1 METACAKKVAK
12 QRADPSGGGRGP
24 ELRELSMSTTADTA
38 EESQERSKEMVGD
51 KLTAGQQHQRT
62 QSWSGTF
69 AGKSQD
75 RQPANIRQDWWC
87 GTYTDRSGSLRD

>member
-38 EESQERSKEMVGD
+38 EESQERSKEMVE
-51 KLTAGQQHQRT
+51 T
-62 QSWSGTF
+62 S
-69 AGKSQD
+69 
-75 RQPANIRQDWWC
+75 
-87 GTYTDRSGSLRD
+87 